1 MQTSSGRLR
10 RKIELVLPEY
20 ALPGRLLLE
29 HPHARELYPRYLS
42 LVYFLPRTAIQ
53 LMETAIERA
62 RALSPDDPVAAGLV
76 PYLERHIDEEM
87 HGEEPGAGVLSD
99 LELIGFDTT
108 ALRQRLPPA
117 KIAALVG
124 SQYFWILHAHPIG
137 LLGYLEVVEAFH
149 PQRTMIERLVE
160 RTEYPRNAFRQ
171 LFEHAELDVEHSQE
185 LDRLLD
191 ALPLEQRHEQ
201 LLGLSALSSVEL
213 LTDALLVEV
222 FDRYGHGDTE
232 AMPRA
237 SAVV

>member
-1 MQTSSGRLR
+1 MQTTSRRLR

-29 HPHARELYPRYLS
+29 HPDARELYPRYLA
-42 LVYFLPRTAIQ
+42 LVYFIPRTAIE
-53 LMETAIERA
+53 LMKTAIERA
-62 RALSPDDPVAAGLV
+62 RALGVDDLVAAGLV

-87 HGEEPGAGVLSD
+87 HGEAPGAGVLSD

-108 ALRQRLPPA
+108 ALRQALPPA

-124 SQYFWILHAHPIG
+124 SQYFWILQAHPIG

-149 PQRTMIERLVE
+149 PQRAMIERLVE
-160 RTEYPRNAFRQ
+160 RTKYPRSAFQQ

-185 LDRLLD
+185 LERLLD
-191 ALPLEQRHEQ
+191 ALPLEPRHEE
-201 LLGLSALSSVEL
+201 LVALSALSSVEL

-222 FDRYGHGDTE
+222 FERYGRDTE
-232 AMPRA
+232 GVARA